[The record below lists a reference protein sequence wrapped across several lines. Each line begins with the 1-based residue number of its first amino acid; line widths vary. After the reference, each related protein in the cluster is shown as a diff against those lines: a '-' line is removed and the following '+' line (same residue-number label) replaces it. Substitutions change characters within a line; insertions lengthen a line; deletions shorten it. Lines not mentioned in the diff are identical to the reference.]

1 MFHATTRFVAVAI
14 LTLACVTT
22 IAGPAEATGT
32 NRVVPKNYATI
43 GDALNASESGDTITV
58 FPGTFSECVTI
69 SGLSAINVIGRRG
82 AVINVAGCPVGV
94 TINNGVDI
102 AFEGFE
108 LTGATLQGIAV
119 QPGAKDVLI
128 RQVTITT
135 DQPYPALSSLEVG
148 VSIDGADDVL
158 LKDVT
163 ISGATLHAVH
173 VMSATRTV
181 VKQST
186 ISDGTGDGVRVDLG
200 TNVKIADNV
209 MRNLLG
215 PAIFFFHDGGVG
227 MTGGGVESIVVQ
239 NKIIDS
245 PGGGIVIG
253 GSNNLI
259 EKNAVVDSGGT
270 GITALANGSDSLY
283 RKNKVNGSAEAGI
296 LAAGTG
302 DTFEKNTVLG
312 SHQDGIVVVGSMNVL
327 TKSRVVDATGSGFA
341 VAPTASENAFEDCGS
356 VRAGAD
362 GFHVEGLA
370 NTFTQAKAAGSG
382 GLDLNDPAGG
392 ATTNVYTDCTFKS
405 SNLP

>member
-1 MFHATTRFVAVAI
+1 MLLTTTRFLAVAL
-14 LTLACVTT
+14 LTLASFTT
-22 IAGPAEATGT
+22 IARPAEAAGA
-32 NRVVPKNYATI
+32 NRLVPKNYATI
-43 GDALNASESGDTITV
+43 GLALNASESGDTITV

-69 SGLSAINVIGRRG
+69 SGLSEISVIGKHG

-94 TINNGVDI
+94 TIENGVNI
-102 AFEGFE
+102 VFMGFT
-108 LTGATLQGIAV
+108 LIGATLQGIAV
-119 QPGAKDVLI
+119 QTGANDVLI
-128 RQVTITT
+128 NKVTIAT
-135 DQPYPALSSLEVG
+135 DQPDPALSSLEVG
-148 VSIDGADDVL
+148 VSIVGADDVL

-186 ISDGTGDGVRVDLG
+186 ISDGIGDGVRVDLG
-200 TNVKIADNV
+200 TNAKIADNL

-227 MTGGGVESIVVQ
+227 MTGGGVESIVVR
-239 NKIIDS
+239 NKILDS

-253 GSNNLI
+253 GTNNLI
-259 EKNAVVDSGGT
+259 QKNAVADSGGT
-270 GITALANGSDSLY
+270 GITALANGGGSIY

-312 SHQDGIVVVGSMNVL
+312 SHQDGIAVVGSMNVL
-327 TKSRVVDATGSGFA
+327 TKSRVVNAMGSGFT
-341 VAPTASENAFEDCGS
+341 VTASDNTFEDCGS
-356 VRAGAD
+356 VRAGGD
-362 GFHVEGLA
+362 GFLVAGSA
-370 NTFTQAKAAGSG
+370 NTFTKAKASDSG

-392 ATTNVYTDCTFKS
+392 ATTNVYTDCLFKS
-405 SNLP
+405 SNVP